1 MMKIFHRNKGSYL
14 EVIRKRIIV
23 VLRNEKGSG
32 YVDQAVVI
40 LIAVVLGALLLA
52 GLYALFGDVVLPEI
66 SRRIQEMFNY
76 AG

>member
-1 MMKIFHRNKGSYL
+1 MKKLFRRNQGKDCLGKKMAAL
-14 EVIRKRIIV
+14 LKNKR
-23 VLRNEKGSG
+23 GSG

-40 LIAVVLGALLLA
+40 LIAVVLGA

>member
-1 MMKIFHRNKGSYL
+1 MAALLKNK
-14 EVIRKRIIV
+14 R
-23 VLRNEKGSG
+23 GSG

-40 LIAVVLGALLLA
+40 LIAVVLGALMLA
-52 GLYALFGDVVLPEI
+52 GLYALLGDVVLPEI

>member
-1 MMKIFHRNKGSYL
+1 MKKLFRRNQGKDCLGIKMAAL
-14 EVIRKRIIV
+14 LKNKR
-23 VLRNEKGSG
+23 GSG